1 MKYFI
6 LAMQTIVCINL
17 TIRDIYVMIYLACQK
32 NGGINMFK
40 KKVLVVLLSTLLL
53 FLVTL
58 LFDGRDKQHNM
69 FTRMVTLADSKADGK
84 IDNDLKV
91 IEVDTNNQVSEEE
104 VKTAEEKTEDNNTS
118 TLTNTVNEVQ
128 TEEAKAEVVNEPAVV
143 YEGLTMDELA
153 SKIER
158 SFKNELSGKGYL
170 YASYSLEK
178 GVDPYLAAAISLE
191 ETGCNWNCSNLVKS
205 CNNVGGMKGSGCGS
219 YGYFNTL
226 DDGIRA
232 FIDNISRNYVAYGLT
247 TADTMNPKYAEN
259 PAWAG
264 NVNRYIARIRSN

>member
-1 MKYFI
+1 
-6 LAMQTIVCINL
+6 
-17 TIRDIYVMIYLACQK
+17 
-32 NGGINMFK
+32 MFK

-58 LFDGRDKQHNM
+58 LFDGGNKEHNM
-69 FTRMVTLADSKADGK
+69 FTRMVTLTNSKADGQ

-91 IEVDTNNQVSEEE
+91 IEVNTSDQEDNKVEEKKEE
-104 VKTAEEKTEDNNTS
+104 VTEDNNTS
-118 TLTNTVNEVQ
+118 TVTNTVNEVQ
-128 TEEAKAEVVNEPAVV
+128 TEEASVEVVNEPSVV
-143 YEGLTMDELA
+143 YEGLTMEELA
-153 SKIER
+153 SKIDR
-158 SFKNELSGKGYL
+158 AFKNELSGKGYL

-247 TADTMNPKYAEN
+247 TAETMNPKYAEN
-259 PAWAG
+259 PAWSG
-264 NVNRYIARIRSN
+264 NVNRYITRIRNA